1 MDEDNLSKYDSVKN
15 ELDEIRIRSMRIR
28 SKCDWYEHGEKS
40 TIFFLNLEKQRGSQN
55 TIKKLVIDDKEITE
69 QTHILEHIREFYE
82 TLFKTREQK
91 TKIETENFLSD
102 VDIPKL
108 SKIQNFKNQVRLCE
122 ENLTER
128 DLYNSLK
135 SMQSDKSPGNDGLTK
150 EFYETFW
157 TELKE
162 IFVDSVSEAKEKGI
176 LSTSQRQAIIKLIEK
191 KDRDKRF
198 IQNWRP
204 ISLLNEDLKII
215 SKALSEKLK
224 KSPTRFDILTTNGLC
239 YEQTYW

>member
-1 MDEDNLSKYDSVKN
+1 MEQ
-15 ELDEIRIRSMRIR
+15 
-28 SKCDWYEHGEKS
+28 
-40 TIFFLNLEKQRGSQN
+40 FFSN
-55 TIKKLVIDDKEITE
+55 I
-69 QTHILEHIREFYE
+69 
-82 TLFKTREQK
+82 
-91 TKIETENFLSD
+91 
-102 VDIPKL
+102 DIPKL
-108 SKIQNFKNQVRLCE
+108 SKNQAKLCE
-122 ENLTER
+122 ENLIEK
-128 DLYNSLK
+128 DFYNSLK

-204 ISLLNEDLKII
+204 ISLLNVDLKII

-224 KSPTRFDILTTNGLC
+224 KVLPDLISSQQTAYVKNRHIGESERLISDII
-239 YEQTYW
+239 EIAKIKK

>member
-1 MDEDNLSKYDSVKN
+1 
-15 ELDEIRIRSMRIR
+15 
-28 SKCDWYEHGEKS
+28 
-40 TIFFLNLEKQRGSQN
+40 
-55 TIKKLVIDDKEITE
+55 
-69 QTHILEHIREFYE
+69 
-82 TLFKTREQK
+82 
-91 TKIETENFLSD
+91 
-102 VDIPKL
+102 
-108 SKIQNFKNQVRLCE
+108 
-122 ENLTER
+122 
-128 DLYNSLK
+128 
-135 SMQSDKSPGNDGLTK
+135 MQSDKSPGNDGLTK

-162 IFVDSVSEAKEKGI
+162 IFVDSVSEAKEKRI
-176 LSTSQRQAIIKLIEK
+176 VSTSQRQAIIKLIET